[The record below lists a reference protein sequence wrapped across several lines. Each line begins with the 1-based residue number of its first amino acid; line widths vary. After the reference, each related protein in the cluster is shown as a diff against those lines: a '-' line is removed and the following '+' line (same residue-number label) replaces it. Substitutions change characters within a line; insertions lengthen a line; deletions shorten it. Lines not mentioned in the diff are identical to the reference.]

1 MLNLVLFGPPG
12 AGKGTQ
18 AKLLAQTFNLEH
30 VSTGEL
36 LRKEI
41 AANTEI
47 GIIAAQLIDKGEFAP
62 DYIVI
67 EMIKERLNSARSTV
81 GFIFDG
87 FPRNVN
93 QAKKLDELLTE
104 NKSKVSVMLGLVV
117 EKNQLVERLLKR
129 GLESGRCDDMTA
141 ETIEHRIDIYD
152 HVTAPIIN
160 YYEEQGKYHPISGM
174 GTIKEI
180 GEDLIAMVKKIT

>member
-18 AKLLAQTFNLEH
+18 AKLLAQKFNLEH

-47 GIIAAQLIDKGEFAP
+47 GIIAAKLIDKGEFAP

-67 EMIKERLNSARSTV
+67 EMIKEHLKSARSTV
-81 GFIFDG
+81 GFVFDG

-104 NKSKVSVMLGLVV
+104 NKSKVSIMFGLIV
-117 EKNQLVERLLKR
+117 EKNKLVDRLLKR
-129 GLESGRCDDMTA
+129 GLESGRLDDKTA

-160 YYEEQGKYHPISGM
+160 YYEKQGKYYPISGT
-174 GTIKEI
+174 GTIEEI
-180 GEDLIAMVKKIT
+180 ADDLIATVNKIK

>member
-18 AKLLAQTFNLEH
+18 AKLLAQKFNLEH

-41 AANTEI
+41 AANTET
-47 GIIAAQLIDKGEFAP
+47 GIIAAKLIDKGEFAP

-67 EMIKERLNSARSTV
+67 EMIKEHLKSARSTV
-81 GFIFDG
+81 GFVFDG

-104 NKSKVSVMLGLVV
+104 NKSKVSIMFGLIV
-117 EKNQLVERLLKR
+117 EKNKLVDRLLKR
-129 GLESGRCDDMTA
+129 GLESGRLDDKTA

-160 YYEEQGKYHPISGM
+160 YYEKQGKYYPISGT
-174 GTIKEI
+174 GTIEEI
-180 GEDLIAMVKKIT
+180 ADDLIATVNKIK

>member
-18 AKLLAQTFNLEH
+18 AKLLAQKFNLKH

-67 EMIKERLNSARSTV
+67 EMIKEVITSKSSTV
-81 GFIFDG
+81 GFVFDG

-104 NKSKVSVMLGLVV
+104 NDSKVSVMIGLVV
-117 EKNQLVERLLKR
+117 EKSQLVERLLNR
-129 GLESGRCDDMTA
+129 GLESGRRDDKTA
-141 ETIEHRIDIYD
+141 ETIEHRIDIYN
-152 HVTAPIIN
+152 HVTTPIIN
-160 YYEEQGKYHPISGM
+160 YYEKQGKYHPISGM
-174 GTIKEI
+174 GTIEEI
-180 GEDLIAMVKKIT
+180 GEDLIEMVKKIK